1 MAGLMLPS
9 EFYRLAVLG
18 SRNGDNLASTQDLF
32 DFGRQAFHPLLT
44 FGAAIAAGSLAAL
57 ATSH

>member
-1 MAGLMLPS
+1 MLPS

-44 FGAAIAAGSLAAL
+44 FGAAIAAGSLATL